1 MVLPLTLVSGFW
13 LIPNKHDNKYFDWF
27 ERTLKINCP
36 YVFFGNEES
45 INIVKRYR
53 DGLPT
58 HYVLLEIKDFYTYK
72 YYNEMQIHPVHCP
85 SKELNMIWNEKIF
98 LIQKAKELN
107 VFGSEFYGWIDA
119 GICIYRDQNCA
130 PSKRPFPNVEKLM
143 KMPKDRLIFASSD
156 CETFMPHLANNFYYY
171 HYISGS
177 TYILHKSFVDT
188 FLGIYKSYLD
198 FYLPKKDWKN
208 TDQVILTYIYAQTPE
223 LFFKLSDGYGNIIPL
238 LE

>member
-13 LIPNKHDNKYFDWF
+13 IIPNKHNNQYYEWF

-36 YVFFGNEES
+36 YVFFGNKES
-45 INIVKRYR
+45 IDIVKKHR

-58 HYVLLEIKDFYTYK
+58 HYVLLELKDFYTYK
-72 YYNEMQIHPVHCP
+72 YYNDMQTHPVHCP

-98 LIQKAKELN
+98 LIQKAKDMN
-107 VFGSEFYGWIDA
+107 IFGSEFYGWIDA
-119 GICIYRDQNCA
+119 GICIYRDEKLC
-130 PSKRPFPNVEKLM
+130 PPKTPFPNVDKLM
-143 KMPKDRLIFASSD
+143 KMPKDRLIFSSSD
-156 CETFMPHLANNFYYY
+156 CETFMSHMANSFYYY

-208 TDQVILTYIYAQTPE
+208 TDQVIMTYIYAQTPE
-223 LFFKLSDGYGNIIPL
+223 IFYKLSDGYGNIIPL